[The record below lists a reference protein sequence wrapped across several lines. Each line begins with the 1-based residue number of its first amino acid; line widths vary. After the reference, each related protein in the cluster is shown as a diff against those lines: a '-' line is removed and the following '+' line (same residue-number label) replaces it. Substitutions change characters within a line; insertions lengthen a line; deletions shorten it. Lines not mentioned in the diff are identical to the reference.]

1 MFKILDYLF
10 ENVGIKKLSFFF
22 SFIFLAGLIF
32 FYSSSYKSVS
42 IISVQDQD
50 TQTNISSSLI
60 NSFVNNS
67 PESLH
72 QLKSF
77 LESNDA
83 SHQFAGL
90 INTDEFYKSKD
101 IRILSRFGTF
111 FSNRFHDYYLD
122 ITNFS
127 IMDESNTIEIET
139 FGFSPE
145 QAMRANI
152 ALIYIAS
159 EFFDQRER
167 LSASIALAKKRCE
180 LAISKSADI
189 NDVFIDPTFNDAINI
204 DDFDSA
210 NSLISSK
217 SAAFYDKCLN
227 YELVEDSVSPSLPLS
242 ALNDVNSSSS
252 KILVSEIFDSKMNT
266 LSITDNII
274 IIAEPIIPIQ
284 PEKKRLLIKT
294 LFFFLTAFL
303 ILLSTKVLFKVRD
316 NFIS

>member
-90 INTDEFYKSKD
+90 INTDEFYKSK
-101 IRILSRFGTF
+101 IL
-111 FSNRFHDYYLD
+111 
-122 ITNFS
+122 
-127 IMDESNTIEIET
+127 
-139 FGFSPE
+139 
-145 QAMRANI
+145 
-152 ALIYIAS
+152 
-159 EFFDQRER
+159 EFFQGSVHFF
-167 LSASIALAKKRCE
+167 L
-180 LAISKSADI
+180 
-189 NDVFIDPTFNDAINI
+189 IDF
-204 DDFDSA
+204 
-210 NSLISSK
+210 
-217 SAAFYDKCLN
+217 
-227 YELVEDSVSPSLPLS
+227 
-242 ALNDVNSSSS
+242 
-252 KILVSEIFDSKMNT
+252 M
-266 LSITDNII
+266 II
-274 IIAEPIIPIQ
+274 I
-284 PEKKRLLIKT
+284 LI
-294 LFFFLTAFL
+294 
-303 ILLSTKVLFKVRD
+303 
-316 NFIS
+316 

>member
-1 MFKILDYLF
+1 MFEILNNLL
-10 ENVGIKKLSFFF
+10 EKVGIKRLSLGVT
-22 SFIFLAGLIF
+22 FIFFICLVFLN
-32 FYSSSYKSVS
+32 SSSYKSVS

-50 TQTNISSSLI
+50 TQPSVSSSLI
-60 NSFVNNS
+60 NSLVNNS

-83 SHQFAGL
+83 SYQFSDL
-90 INTDEFYKSKD
+90 INIDEFYASKD
-101 IRILSRFGTF
+101 IRFFSRFGTF
-111 FSNRFHDYYLD
+111 FFDRFQDYYLG
-122 ITNFS
+122 ITDFN
-127 IMDESNTIEIET
+127 IMDESNTIEIQT
-139 FGFSPE
+139 IGFTPE
-145 QAMRANI
+145 QALRANI